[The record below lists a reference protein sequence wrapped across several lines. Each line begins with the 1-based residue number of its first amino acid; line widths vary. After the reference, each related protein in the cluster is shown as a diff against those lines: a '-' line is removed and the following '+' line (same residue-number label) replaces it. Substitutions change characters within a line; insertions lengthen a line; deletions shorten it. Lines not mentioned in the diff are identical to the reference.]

1 MISSVSDKVVCVV
14 AYPYNTGLTIQFKHI
29 FTDWIANYYTGQD
42 IHINA
47 SDGENLMESGML
59 SFLDRLCDEFDIP
72 KSRVVLQTHN
82 RYTGYDQFSYQL
94 TNLGIFCS
102 AAEYLKQSF
111 EQNLF
116 ARTPDAR
123 FVGVLCGLGKTY
135 RVRFLHELDR
145 AFGDDAFLIYRPNR
159 DLLTTQ
165 YRNHS
170 QHGFDDIVE
179 WLSNKKF
186 EGDQS
191 LIPGY
196 GHWQTVYQTY
206 HQVWKKYEIEIIFE
220 TDSCGTGFFTEKTAR
235 CLATGKPFLLLEGPG
250 SLQLLRNY
258 GFHTF
263 SEVIDESY
271 DQFTGHK
278 RIQAMMG
285 SLKELYHNPDR
296 KLRIDRM
303 YEISQINISAYKKY
317 VQSKI

>member
-145 AFGDDAFLIYRPNR
+145 AF
-159 DLLTTQ
+159 
-165 YRNHS
+165 
-170 QHGFDDIVE
+170 
-179 WLSNKKF
+179 
-186 EGDQS
+186 
-191 LIPGY
+191 
-196 GHWQTVYQTY
+196 
-206 HQVWKKYEIEIIFE
+206 
-220 TDSCGTGFFTEKTAR
+220 
-235 CLATGKPFLLLEGPG
+235 
-250 SLQLLRNY
+250 
-258 GFHTF
+258 
-263 SEVIDESY
+263 
-271 DQFTGHK
+271 
-278 RIQAMMG
+278 
-285 SLKELYHNPDR
+285 
-296 KLRIDRM
+296 
-303 YEISQINISAYKKY
+303 
-317 VQSKI
+317 